1 MFLFA
6 VSSKYTGCDK
16 PYFTDYFSKFINLVL
31 TTVYKWRRQW
41 QPTPVLLPG
50 KSHGQRSLVGCS
62 LWSQALWEPLEITGK
77 KHEAG
82 PCFLPFRPGRDF
94 FLSSPSPRLSTLQAH
109 HLDPCTRDPLPPIFK
124 HIQLLTFICMGI
136 CWYGH
141 RCPSF

>member
-62 LWSQALWEPLEITGK
+62 LWSQAL
-77 KHEAG
+77 
-82 PCFLPFRPGRDF
+82 
-94 FLSSPSPRLSTLQAH
+94 
-109 HLDPCTRDPLPPIFK
+109 
-124 HIQLLTFICMGI
+124 
-136 CWYGH
+136 
-141 RCPSF
+141 